1 MVNLLANLGGRVVAA
16 EIENDE
22 ELREY
27 RARDIFGFLPGA
39 GYAGRLNVH
48 LETIAL
54 ERLIEKSAAEED
66 VAVDETAP
74 HQSASQTASPQGEA
88 MKMSQK
94 LSLPLADFSYRKN
107 QQKLSAASR
116 LPLGG
121 KVPSESE
128 ANEGCDMLSQ
138 EESKDSEPR
147 EDLTSSVNSVDSFP
161 EGEAEEFGEKAPEGE
176 AENKAEQSEVNGND

>member
-1 MVNLLANLGGRVVAA
+1 MR
-16 EIENDE
+16 
-22 ELREY
+22 
-27 RARDIFGFLPGA
+27 
-39 GYAGRLNVH
+39 
-48 LETIAL
+48 
-54 ERLIEKSAAEED
+54 
-66 VAVDETAP
+66 
-74 HQSASQTASPQGEA
+74 
-88 MKMSQK
+88 QK

-161 EGEAEEFGEKAPEGE
+161 EGEAEGE

>member
-1 MVNLLANLGGRVVAA
+1 MAA

-27 RARDIFGFLPGA
+27 RARDIFGFVPGA

-66 VAVDETAP
+66 F
-74 HQSASQTASPQGEA
+74 S
-88 MKMSQK
+88 
-94 LSLPLADFSYRKN
+94 LS
-107 QQKLSAASR
+107 
-116 LPLGG
+116 
-121 KVPSESE
+121 PSERVESESEPREDSPLPSKAEALSTFPEGEGKKSE
-128 ANEGCDMLSQ
+128 ANEGRDMLSQ
-138 EESKDSEPR
+138 EEGKDGAPR

-161 EGEAEEFGEKAPEGE
+161 EGEAEEFGGKATKGE